1 MRIKFKK
8 KLAFLF
14 LVSPL
19 LLATCQKS
27 PTGPQGIEDVYP
39 LAVGNYW
46 VYEGKKILHWF
57 LIDVE
62 IREEIIGSEKLS
74 DGNRAFVKRIITSYE
89 SSGVEDSVISY
100 LQFVEDELREYSSK
114 DYTCKYNILLK
125 LPLQPGDKWFANDCF
140 CPVCPLVA
148 AFEDSVDTTE
158 NVSVPAGE
166 FINCFRIVNCNCPA
180 SIVTGIRWL
189 EPNLGITKF
198 MVEAIWGTETY
209 VLKEY
214 RVR

>member
-1 MRIKFKK
+1 MRFKFKK
-8 KLAFLF
+8 HLACLF
-14 LVSPL
+14 LVAPL

-27 PTGPQGIEDVYP
+27 PTGPPGIQDVYP

-46 VYEGKKILHWF
+46 VYEGKKILHLI

-89 SSGVEDSVISY
+89 SSEVEDTVISY
-100 LQFVEDELREYSSK
+100 LRFVEDELREYASK
-114 DYTCKYNILLK
+114 DYICQYKILLK
-125 LPLQPGDKWFANDCF
+125 LPLQPGAKWTADNCF
-140 CPVCPLVA
+140 CPACPLVA
-148 AFEDSVDTTE
+148 AFEDSVEATE

-166 FINCFRIVNCNCPA
+166 FFNCYRIVTCNCPA
-180 SIVTGIRWL
+180 SIVTDVRWL